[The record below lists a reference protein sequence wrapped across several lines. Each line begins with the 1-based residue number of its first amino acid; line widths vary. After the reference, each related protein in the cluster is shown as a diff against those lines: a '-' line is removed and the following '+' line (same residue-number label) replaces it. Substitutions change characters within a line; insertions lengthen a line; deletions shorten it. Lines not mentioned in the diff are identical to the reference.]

1 MSSNEFKTITFVKV
15 HCRGK
20 KKYATQFEQPIEI
33 SPSFFSRVNQ
43 LEFFYLPLFLRERK
57 EGGRERTV
65 TVIIKSVW

>member
-20 KKYATQFEQPIEI
+20 KSMPQFEQPIEI
-33 SPSFFSRVNQ
+33 SPSCFSRVSK
-43 LEFFYLPLFLRERK
+43 LGFFYLPLFLRERK